1 MSSRC
6 LLCCVPLVQGDSM
19 PTCDRITTE
28 SAVKAANAQL
38 VVVIIPLKELVC
50 CYALRERLANPTAH
64 NKAGFG
70 KQKKDLSFRPV
81 LLSHFL
87 LWTVQISSGTWIR
100 TTTRGFKVLRPAI
113 RRSPNAAPDAVRGR
127 KRWCRGPDL
136 NWGHRNFQSRA
147 LPTELPRQNDHF
159 HYIPSGTARD
169 FLKWPH
175 GQTARRRHHGVH
187 LRLGHHA
194 TRRPG
199 S

>member
-113 RRSPNAAPDAVRGR
+113 RRFSGIAIRGFNNCKGANQAIPLLGLLYPSLQYQQKEEAEVSQFDAL
-127 KRWCRGPDL
+127 KC
-136 NWGHRNFQSRA
+136 NT
-147 LPTELPRQNDHF
+147 PTDTKA
-159 HYIPSGTARD
+159 SSD
-169 FLKWPH
+169 
-175 GQTARRRHHGVH
+175 
-187 LRLGHHA
+187 
-194 TRRPG
+194 
-199 S
+199 